1 MNSEVV
7 ALTAISLTVDTASL
21 TTIAN
26 NAISE
31 RDGTRLTEIATNVLM
46 DVPNVNQI
54 LKPVSNAPMQIKDQ
68 PV

>member
-1 MNSEVV
+1 MNSEAV
-7 ALTAISLTVDTASL
+7 ASTAISKTVDIASL

-31 RDGTRLTEIATNVLM
+31 RDGTQLMEIVTYVLL

-54 LKPVSNAPMQIKDQ
+54 LKPASNAPM
-68 PV
+68 

>member
-1 MNSEVV
+1 MNSEAV
-7 ALTAISLTVDTASL
+7 ASTAISKTVDTASL

-31 RDGTRLTEIATNVLM
+31 QDGTQLMEIVTYVLL

-54 LKPVSNAPMQIKDQ
+54 LKPASNAPT
-68 PV
+68 